1 MAVFP
6 LHTGFFPLSGTVFGP
21 KFPAPAFVCGFAGA
35 KFVMR
40 SSARIVTKITVDRAY
55 MDGLMPRRTSL

>member
-6 LHTGFFPLSGTVFGP
+6 FHNGFFPLSGTVFGP